1 MERLRRGLE
10 GMIDL
15 LLPRVCMVCGGR
27 LLQFEK
33 HICIS
38 CAMDMP
44 YTRFWQMSHN
54 PMADRFNELIQ
65 RNLND
70 EHEHYAYAAALFL
83 YHSEAGYRHIPY
95 QIKYHGNIEAGEHFG
110 HMLGERMAAE
120 SLWADVDIMIP
131 VPLHW
136 VRKWKRGYNQA
147 EVIARAV
154 AERLDVPLR
163 TDILMRHRRTR
174 TQTQLDIEGKAKNVA
189 DAFSVRQDAVSIFP
203 NGGSIRHIV
212 LVDDVFTSGSTLHA
226 CFKALR
232 TVFPP
237 QVRISVATLAFV
249 GGA

>member
-1 MERLRRGLE
+1 MERVRRGLE

-27 LLQFEK
+27 LLRFEK

-65 RNLND
+65 KDIED
-70 EHEHYAYAAALFL
+70 EHESYAYAAALFL
-83 YHSEAGYRHIPY
+83 YHSEAGYRQIPY
-95 QIKYHGNIEAGEHFG
+95 QIKYHGNIKAGEYFG
-110 HMLGERMAAE
+110 RMLGEKLASE
-120 SLWADVDIMIP
+120 SMWADVDIIIP

-136 VRKWKRGYNQA
+136 ARKWKRGYNQA
-147 EVIARAV
+147 EVIARA
-154 AERLDVPLR
+154 AAGSMGIPIR
-163 TDILMRHRRTR
+163 TDILMRHRRTK
-174 TQTQLDIEGKAKNVA
+174 TQTQLDIDGKAKNVA
-189 DAFSVRQDAVSIFP
+189 NAFSVRPDAAAIFR
-203 NGGSIRHIV
+203 NGGTIRHII
-212 LVDDVFTSGSTLHA
+212 LIDDVFTSGATLHA

-237 QVRISVATLAFV
+237 HVRISVATLAFV
-249 GGA
+249 GGV

>member
-38 CAMDMP
+38 CATDMP

-65 RNLND
+65 RDLND
-70 EHEHYAYAAALFL
+70 EHEYYAYAAALFL
-83 YHSEAGYRHIPY
+83 YHSEAGYRQIPY

-136 VRKWKRGYNQA
+136 ARKWKRGYNQA
-147 EVIARAV
+147 EMIAEGV
-154 AERLDVPLR
+154 ASVMNVPMR
-163 TDILMRHRRTR
+163 TDMIIRRRRTK
-174 TQTQLDIEGKAKNVA
+174 TQTRLDIEGKERNVA
-189 DAFSVRQDAVSIFP
+189 GAFEFRKDRLP
-203 NGGSIRHIV
+203 ENGSTIRHI
-212 LVDDVFTSGSTLHA
+212 LLIDDVFTTGSTLFA
-226 CFKALR
+226 CFQALR

-237 QVRISVATLAFV
+237 GVRISVATLAFV
-249 GGA
+249 GGG